1 MQVPE
6 VWLAARSLLTVL
18 SSANAMCAQPFWSM
32 VSMMKSSRL
41 RLELG
46 ARQKMPRLQMS
57 PMCTGVVVICVT
69 AHVARPGGELQVQ
82 RLRRVQVPAARR
94 RVGGRVAVG
103 RARPRA
109 TAGVGLA
116 KRVRR
121 QDLGRA

>member
-69 AHVARPGGELQVQ
+69 AHVARPGARFKFSDCAAYRFQRHAGGEV
-82 RLRRVQVPAARR
+82 
-94 RVGGRVAVG
+94 
-103 RARPRA
+103 
-109 TAGVGLA
+109 VGLPLA
-116 KRVRR
+116 
-121 QDLGRA
+121 